1 MVDIWFHGQACVRV
15 KGRAATVIFDPYEPN
30 FIGLKPLKLEAD
42 IVCVTH
48 GHGDHNNIASV
59 KGVGEKSPFVINGP
73 GEYEI
78 SGVNIVGVDSY
89 HDDNQGTERGRNTI
103 YQATVD
109 EINLV
114 HLGDLG
120 QKKLTQAQ
128 IEYLSGCDVLF
139 IPVGGV
145 YTIEAK
151 DAPDIIAQLEPRMVV
166 PIHYKLP
173 GLKVDLGE
181 VSDFLKV
188 MGKEN
193 IEPAQKLSISRD
205 RLPEELEVTVL
216 AAQQ

>member
-1 MVDIWFHGQACVRV
+1 MVDIWFLGQACIKV
-15 KGRAATVIFDPYEPN
+15 KGKAATLVFDPYDSN
-30 FIGLKPLKLEAD
+30 FIGLKPLKTEAD
-42 IVCVTH
+42 IVCITH
-48 GHGDHNNIASV
+48 GHGDHNYVEGV
-59 KGVGEKSPFVINGP
+59 KSADGKPPFIISGP

-78 SGVNIVGVDSY
+78 SGVNVVGVGSF
-89 HDDNQGTERGRNTI
+89 HDDEGGAKRGKNTI

-109 EINLV
+109 EVNLV

-128 IEYLSGCDVLF
+128 IEELSGCDILF

-151 DAPDIIAQLEPRMVV
+151 DAPDIIAQLEPRIVV

-173 GLKVDLGE
+173 GLKVDLAE
-181 VSDFLKV
+181 VTEFLKV

-193 IEPAQKLSISRD
+193 ADPATKLSASKE
-205 RLPEELEVTVL
+205 RLPEELEVAVL
-216 AAQQ
+216 AQQ